1 MKKIL
6 LSLMILLL
14 WTGSSWGQVNLY
26 SFSSSSGTYTAIS
39 GGTLLISGTSTMDSW
54 ASTVQTIPS
63 FTFDDV
69 NYTTAYVTSNGI
81 LTLGGA
87 APSAYTTTGI
97 STTTGSGIAIC
108 PFSADLDRATQT
120 TSTEIRWETIG
131 DEIIFQWQQVKRYA
145 QTESFDF
152 QVRLNTVN
160 GEVRFIYQLN
170 SGPGSGTSYQP
181 QVGIRTSTTDYK
193 NRLVAS
199 GAENWDTSLPGTS
212 NTNTCRFTS
221 AAPAKN
227 FTTGLTYTFTP
238 PLPCSGTPD
247 PGNTVSSL
255 EYACSGVDF
264 TLSLQ
269 NFVPGTGITYQWQ
282 SSVTGGEPWTDMGTA
297 ATQVASQT
305 VPTYYRC
312 YVTCEN
318 SEESAFSNSL
328 LVSMFVAPVPYEEG
342 FLTTAVPP
350 CWNTTG
356 WLIGSVRGVTGNPGN
371 NIYKNIYGTGSTGA
385 SFKTCEIGPIS
396 AGMVLTFDYKVANYS
411 SPYAPPAANSGNF
424 VVAVSA
430 DGGTNFT
437 DLETVANNGIAGWQT
452 KSYPLDDY
460 DGKNIIIKITGNW
473 VSGDWDM
480 AFDNIKVAVPPA
492 CPPPTNLVVSEIAKY
507 SAKISWIPGDVEI
520 IWNLK
525 YGAPGFDP
533 ETEGT
538 LVENIQ
544 TNSHTISGLSA
555 STQYQVYV
563 QADCNGTLSPWSI
576 AVSFVTECD
585 AFTLP
590 FAEDFE
596 GATFPPMCWGVFD
609 LNNDATLWTSGT
621 TNHTPGGLK
630 SAYHNYSWWWRTWF

>member
-460 DGKNIIIKITGNW
+460 E
-473 VSGDWDM
+473 V
-480 AFDNIKVAVPPA
+480 
-492 CPPPTNLVVSEIAKY
+492 
-507 SAKISWIPGDVEI
+507 
-520 IWNLK
+520 
-525 YGAPGFDP
+525 
-533 ETEGT
+533 
-538 LVENIQ
+538 
-544 TNSHTISGLSA
+544 
-555 STQYQVYV
+555 
-563 QADCNGTLSPWSI
+563 
-576 AVSFVTECD
+576 
-585 AFTLP
+585 
-590 FAEDFE
+590 
-596 GATFPPMCWGVFD
+596 
-609 LNNDATLWTSGT
+609 
-621 TNHTPGGLK
+621 
-630 SAYHNYSWWWRTWF
+630 